1 MTETEFEDA
10 FATLGASLLRYCA
23 FRTGSHADGED
34 LAEET
39 LARLFARLD
48 RVDCTICDRWAF
60 RVAHNLCT
68 DHLRRAR
75 RRVLVADVPE
85 RETRDGRAWLDPD
98 VEQALRKLSAS
109 DQRVVFLRAIED
121 LPFDR
126 IAELDGR
133 KTATV
138 RMRYHR
144 AMKTLRQGLTEASA
158 Q

>member
-1 MTETEFEDA
+1 MTNEEFEGV
-10 FATLGASLLRYCA
+10 FSRLGPPLVRYCA

-39 LARLFARLD
+39 LTRLFARLD
-48 RVDCTICDRWAF
+48 RVDCEICDRWAF

-68 DHLRRAR
+68 DHLRRTR
-75 RRVLVADVPE
+75 RRVLVADAPDQ
-85 RETRDGRAWLDPD
+85 ETRDGRAWLEPD

-126 IAELDGR
+126 IAKLDGR

-144 AMKTLRQGLTEASA
+144 AMKTLRQRLTEASA